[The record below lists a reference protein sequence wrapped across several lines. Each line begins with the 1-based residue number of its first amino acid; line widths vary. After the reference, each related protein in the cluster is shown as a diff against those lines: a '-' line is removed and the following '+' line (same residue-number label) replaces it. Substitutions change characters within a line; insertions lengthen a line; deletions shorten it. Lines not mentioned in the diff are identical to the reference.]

1 MRTFYIPGV
10 DTPQA
15 LNDVMNAYRGTNLFR
30 LDIARLQHD
39 VGALPWVSRVEIEK
53 KLPATLHVNVVERNG
68 TPLLIKDIASVS
80 IDKMPRQGIIA
91 QDKDDEIVS
100 GIVLMRKGENP
111 SDVLAAIKEKVAT
124 LNRSVL
130 PKGVEIAPYYDRT
143 QLIETTLHTVFKN
156 LLEGALLV
164 TIVLFIFLG
173 QLRAAGIVAVIPWIY
188 NMLKKHPQCTF
199 MIHRETRTEEDK
211 QEIETCGFD
220 DPFDMDERD
229 PMKTGAIDSSI
240 WEIETLQSHYH
251 PNVATLAKVVSEQ
264 FTKQSYNMEDF
275 LDHSYATLIDTEL
288 RKGMKRAPVVE
299 FQIPKRIF
307 TEFETNLNELGIL
320 MTKVMEA
327 S

>member
-1 MRTFYIPGV
+1 
-10 DTPQA
+10 
-15 LNDVMNAYRGTNLFR
+15 
-30 LDIARLQHD
+30 
-39 VGALPWVSRVEIEK
+39 
-53 KLPATLHVNVVERNG
+53 
-68 TPLLIKDIASVS
+68 
-80 IDKMPRQGIIA
+80 
-91 QDKDDEIVS
+91 
-100 GIVLMRKGENP
+100 
-111 SDVLAAIKEKVAT
+111 
-124 LNRSVL
+124 
-130 PKGVEIAPYYDRT
+130 
-143 QLIETTLHTVFKN
+143 
-156 LLEGALLV
+156 
-164 TIVLFIFLG
+164 
-173 QLRAAGIVAVIPWIY
+173 
-188 NMLKKHPQCTF
+188 
-199 MIHRETRTEEDK
+199 
-211 QEIETCGFD
+211 
-220 DPFDMDERD
+220 MDERD